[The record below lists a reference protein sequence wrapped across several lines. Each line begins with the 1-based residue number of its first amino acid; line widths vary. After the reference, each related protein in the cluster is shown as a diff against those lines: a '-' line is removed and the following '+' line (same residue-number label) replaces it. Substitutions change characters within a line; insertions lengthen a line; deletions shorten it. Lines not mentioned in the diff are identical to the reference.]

1 MGFALDTLAYARRLR
16 DSGLSEQQ
24 AEGQARA
31 LAAAMT
37 DSFTTK
43 QDLHEIETHVDGRF
57 EQAGAHMEVRFAQ
70 FDTRFAQA
78 AAQMDIRFAQVDTR
92 FEQFAAQMDVRFA
105 QVDTRF
111 EQFAAQMDVR
121 FAQVDTRFEQFAA
134 RFVQIDHHLVEMEKR
149 IEIRLSEQEKRI
161 EIRFSEQNAL
171 FSGQLSAL
179 EHRMTLR
186 LGGMMI
192 AAIGAFSAI
201 VKLL

>member
-111 EQFAAQMDVR
+111 EQFAA
-121 FAQVDTRFEQFAA
+121 

>member
-92 FEQFAAQMDVRFA
+92 FEQFAA
-105 QVDTRF
+105 
-111 EQFAAQMDVR
+111 
-121 FAQVDTRFEQFAA
+121 

>member
-78 AAQMDIRFAQVDTR
+78 
-92 FEQFAAQMDVRFA
+92 
-105 QVDTRF
+105 
-111 EQFAAQMDVR
+111 AAQMDVR